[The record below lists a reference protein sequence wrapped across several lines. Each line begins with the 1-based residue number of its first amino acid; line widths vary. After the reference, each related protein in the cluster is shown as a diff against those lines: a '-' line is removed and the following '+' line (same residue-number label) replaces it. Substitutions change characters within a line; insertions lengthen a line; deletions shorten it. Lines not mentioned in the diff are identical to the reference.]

1 MTSQFVKRNSREF
14 FRDKKAIV
22 LSEQKNIGGEIIAK
36 DEVVIIMHK
45 NQRTITELDVKSD
58 TGVIIYGVGC
68 EDLELVK

>member
-22 LSEQKNIGGEIIAK
+22 LSEQKNLGGETIAK
-36 DEVVIIMHK
+36 DEVMTIMHK

-68 EDLELVK
+68 EYLELVK

>member
-14 FRDKKAIV
+14 FRDKKAV
-22 LSEQKNIGGEIIAK
+22 VTSEQKNIGSEIIAK
-36 DEVVIIMHK
+36 DEIVTIMHK
-45 NQRTITELDVKSD
+45 NQRTITEFDVKSD